1 MCAYLHDDFT
11 IRQALEKMEH
21 YRYSAIPI
29 IDRNGCYIGT
39 MTEGDFLWYIKDHNI
54 IDLKETEKIPLKS
67 IKRRWHNEPVNVDC
81 EIEDLILTSMNQ
93 NFVPVIDDKKIFIGI
108 IRRKDIIAYCY
119 DRCKKAETER
129 CCFAWENEHGRVCY
143 GVGKRKFRLRHNTQ
157 SL

>member
-1 MCAYLHDDFT
+1 MTCFGGFCIILITDCESAKHGTIRVAFLYDDET
-11 IRQALEKMEH
+11 LRQALEKMEH

-29 IDRNGCYIGT
+29 IDRNGCYVGT

-93 NFVPVIDDKKIFIGI
+93 NFVPVIDDNKIFIGI

-119 DRCKKAETER
+119 DRCKKAEK
-129 CCFAWENEHGRVCY
+129 HGGDEV
-143 GVGKRKFRLRHNTQ
+143 

>member
-1 MCAYLHDDFT
+1 MNILFFLTPKSEVAYINEDDT
-11 IRQALEKMEH
+11 LRQALEKMEH

-39 MTEGDFLWYIKDHNI
+39 MTEGDFLWYIKDHNV

-119 DRCKKAETER
+119 DRCKKAE
-129 CCFAWENEHGRVCY
+129 
-143 GVGKRKFRLRHNTQ
+143 KQ
-157 SL
+157 SGDSVTL

>member
-1 MCAYLHDDFT
+1 MNILFFLTPKSDVAFLYDDET
-11 IRQALEKMEH
+11 LRQALEKMEH

-39 MTEGDFLWYIKDHNI
+39 MTEGDFLWYIKDHNV

-119 DRCKKAETER
+119 DRCKKAE
-129 CCFAWENEHGRVCY
+129 
-143 GVGKRKFRLRHNTQ
+143 KQ
-157 SL
+157 SGDSVTL

>member
-1 MCAYLHDDFT
+1 MNVLFFITPKSEVASLYEDYSL
-11 IRQALEKMEH
+11 RQALEKMEH

-39 MTEGDFLWYIKDHNI
+39 MTEGDFLWYIKDHNV

-119 DRCKKAETER
+119 DRCKKAE
-129 CCFAWENEHGRVCY
+129 
-143 GVGKRKFRLRHNTQ
+143 KQ
-157 SL
+157 SGDSVTL